1 MGLRSWYNDTKKI
14 IKKKIIKKKRI
25 KKKAE
30 YDPKKRAR
38 KVDKLQREVVV
49 QQITDMNTQQQ
60 CPNAVT
66 DLTMLE
72 KKLDRGEPCDKRL
85 DWWCEVEVANY
96 RDKRDKGHLYPN
108 AVEILN
114 RILTKHTIRTVKQI
128 NEDPKNNWQVKLK
141 F

>member
-1 MGLRSWYNDTKKI
+1 MGFRSWYNNTKKI

-38 KVDKLQREVVV
+38 KVDKLQRKVVV
-49 QQITDMNTQQQ
+49 QQITDMNTKQQ
-60 CPNAVT
+60 CPNAAT
-66 DLTMLE
+66 DLKRLE
-72 KKLDRGEPCDKRL
+72 KQLDKGKC

-96 RDKRDKGHLYPN
+96 RDKRDKGHLCPN

-114 RILTKHTIRTVKQI
+114 RILTKHKIRTVKQI